1 MGQYRSNNN
10 LSADAICQHFENIHV
25 EYTNDFPL
33 YGKFLEQHLFF
44 TTVSF
49 DLQKVTNFRSKAPT
63 QLTEFGR
70 LHFKISRYL
79 LGNNLNRKRRH
90 QPLTYA
96 FVDFEG
102 SRLGQSDAIHSEL
115 PHIHALTLV
124 APKYLA
130 KFRSA
135 IFEPRLRS
143 WVGSINGIQIKNF
156 SEDEGTIENLVSY
169 CMKGHNQTAPS
180 HFEREDLWSI
190 FPR

>member
-1 MGQYRSNNN
+1 MTINNIKN
-10 LSADAICQHFENIHV
+10 YSDAISRHFENVYIDCGSQ
-25 EYTNDFPL
+25 YASFN
-33 YGKFLEQHLFF
+33 KFLEQYLFF

-49 DLQKVTNFRSKAPT
+49 DLRKVTDFRSESPT

-70 LHFKISRYL
+70 LHFKISQYL
-79 LGNNLNRKRRH
+79 LGNNLNRKRRR

-102 SRLGQSDAIHSEL
+102 SRLGKSDAIHSEL

-135 IFEPRLRS
+135 IFEARLRS
-143 WVGSINGIQIKNF
+143 WVGSINKIQIKNY
-156 SEDEGTIENLVSY
+156 SEDEGTVENLVSY
-169 CMKGHNQTAPS
+169 CMKGHKQTAKAY
-180 HFEREDLWSI
+180 FEREDLWAI